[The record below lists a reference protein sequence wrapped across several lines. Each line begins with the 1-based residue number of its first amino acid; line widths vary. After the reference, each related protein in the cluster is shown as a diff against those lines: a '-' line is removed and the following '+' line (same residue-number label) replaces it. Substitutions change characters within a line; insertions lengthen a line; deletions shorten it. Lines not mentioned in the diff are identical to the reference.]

1 MQIIDFHTHIYPDG
15 IAHKAAQSIRE
26 FYQIDQVKLDGQV
39 NALLTLGTQAG
50 IDRFVVL
57 PVGMKPSQVRH
68 VNDFSVRQA
77 AAQPRFIS
85 FGTLHAGMSD
95 LTEETQWILEQG
107 LHGVKLHP
115 DFQRFPIDDLRLFP
129 AYEMLE
135 GKLPVLLH
143 MGDPRYDYSH
153 PIRLQRILQ
162 LFPRLQ
168 VIAAHFGGYSMYD
181 TAYELLKDTDCIFDI
196 SSSLMFMEDGIAET
210 YINAYG
216 AERMVFGSDFPLW
229 DPRTEVRRF
238 LQLKLR
244 PEQLEQIAH
253 KTAERILHL

>member
-15 IAHKAAQSIRE
+15 IAHKAAENIRS
-26 FYQIDQVKLDGQV
+26 FYHLDQVQLDGQV
-39 NALLTLGTQAG
+39 NALMTLGTEAG

-57 PVGMKPSQVRH
+57 PVGMKPNQVRH
-68 VNDFSVRQA
+68 VNDFIVQQA
-77 AAQPRFIS
+77 AAHPRFIG
-85 FGTLHAGMSD
+85 FGTLHAAMTD
-95 LTEETQWILEQG
+95 LTDETQRLMELRLQ
-107 LHGVKLHP
+107 GVKLHP

-143 MGDPRYDYSH
+143 MGDPQYDYSH

-168 VIAAHFGGYSMYD
+168 VIAAHFGGYSMYQ

-196 SSSLMFMEDGIAET
+196 SSSLMFMEDGLAER

-216 AERMVFGSDFPLW
+216 SERMVFGSDFPLW
-229 DPRTEVRRF
+229 DPREEVKRF

-253 KTAERILHL
+253 KTARRILNL